1 LSEFY
6 FHEEKSY
13 PLLSLYLLL
22 SLGASRL
29 PKLEEYLP
37 KSQLSVVRNGKRHT
51 KEMVWRQSAVNHC
64 KNLSL
69 SVENV
74 ISICPL
80 FLACID
86 CKEDFYQDCMEMCTC
101 FDPLFS
107 GNRLI

>member
-1 LSEFY
+1 
-6 FHEEKSY
+6 
-13 PLLSLYLLL
+13 
-22 SLGASRL
+22 
-29 PKLEEYLP
+29 
-37 KSQLSVVRNGKRHT
+37 
-51 KEMVWRQSAVNHC
+51 MVWRQSAVNHC